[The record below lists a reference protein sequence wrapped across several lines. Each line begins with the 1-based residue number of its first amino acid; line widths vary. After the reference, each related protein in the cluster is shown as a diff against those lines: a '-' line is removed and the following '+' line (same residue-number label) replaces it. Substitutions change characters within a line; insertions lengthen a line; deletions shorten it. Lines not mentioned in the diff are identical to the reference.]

1 MGNTSVRPADDIER
15 IIDSYGNM
23 LFRIAL
29 TTIGNTSDAE
39 DAVQETFIKYID
51 KKMSFSQPE
60 QEKAWLIR
68 VLINKCRDVLR
79 FYTRH
84 QEIDI
89 DELSE
94 YLSTDE
100 QDDDRARDSGI
111 LDALMKIPEKF
122 RTVMVLH
129 YVEEYGVKDIARMMH
144 LTVLAVKMRL
154 QKGRKLLEEIY
165 RREYM

>member
-1 MGNTSVRPADDIER
+1 MDNTSVRPADDIER

-29 TTIGNTSDAE
+29 TTIGNASDAE

-51 KKMSFSQPE
+51 KNMSFESPE
-60 QEKAWLIR
+60 HEKAWLVR

-79 FYTRH
+79 YRSRH
-84 QEIDI
+84 QETDI

-100 QDDDRARDSGI
+100 SENDRAKNSGI
-111 LDALMKIPEKF
+111 FEALMQVPEKF
-122 RTVMVLH
+122 RTIMVLH
-129 YVEEYGVKDIARMMH
+129 YVEEYCVKEIARMTH
-144 LTVLAVKMRL
+144 LTVSTVKMRL